1 MTKAN
6 RYGSSQT
13 DRYRILQIIAL
24 AERQLTSEEHGVAA
38 TEIACYL
45 GITDRQVNR
54 NMSILICARIPLV
67 YRPLRGGVRLTDHGW
82 ETVSSLH
89 TSPYTTDEARRA
101 GQWINRVRWPYSE
114 ADSKIRAIVPTGGT
128 R

>member
-1 MTKAN
+1 MRPN
-6 RYGSSQT
+6 RYGSSQA

-24 AERQLTSEEHGVAA
+24 AEKQLTSEEHGVAA

-45 GITDRQVNR
+45 GISDRQVNR
-54 NMSILICARIPLV
+54 NMSILIRARIPLV
-67 YRPLRGGVRLTDHGW
+67 YRPLRGGVRLTVDGW
-82 ETVSSLH
+82 DLVSSLH

-101 GQWINRVRWPYSE
+101 RQWIDNVRWPYRE
-114 ADSKIRAIVPTGGT
+114 ADSKRQAVVPTGGT